1 MGGRAQAGGDPA
13 VEHLAATL
21 RRRREELAGADGAR
35 IGGGLVVHAVTTH
48 MWAGV
53 PVPAVACH
61 ASVDPLR
68 LRASAGPVTC
78 RRCLSQSGQE
88 RQRQVPGQTALEV

>member
-1 MGGRAQAGGDPA
+1 MGGQAPEVGDHA

-21 RRRREELAGADGAR
+21 RRRREELAGADGVR
-35 IGGGLVVHAVTTH
+35 IGGGLVVHAVTTY

-68 LRASAGPVTC
+68 LRASAGPVSC
-78 RRCLSQSGQE
+78 RRCLAQSGQE
-88 RQRQVPGQTALEV
+88 RQRQVPGQTALEL

>member
-1 MGGRAQAGGDPA
+1 MGGQAPEGGDPA

-21 RRRREELAGADGAR
+21 RRRREELAGAGGVR
-35 IGGGLVVHAVTTH
+35 IGSALVVHALATH

-78 RRCLSQSGQE
+78 RRCLAQSGQE
-88 RQRQVPGQTALEV
+88 RQRQVPGQTELEV

>member
-1 MGGRAQAGGDPA
+1 MGGQGHEGGDPA
-13 VEHLAATL
+13 VEHLTATL
-21 RRRREELAGADGAR
+21 RRRREELAGAAGVR
-35 IGGGLVVHAVTTH
+35 IGNALVVHALATH

-78 RRCLSQSGQE
+78 RRCLTQSGQE